1 MKLAANEV
9 PRSNFRHNL
18 ISTFHAIIM
27 SSEYSAFYKLFFFP
41 CFWLRIQTKL
51 FPVHH
56 SIPFQKKNGR
66 FRGILPHNTLIN
78 RLLLV
83 TIYINQV
90 CIPLLCIL
98 KYPTT
103 SLNLH
108 QPTSMWIFFF
118 SFWYFNGEICYCASK
133 HTHTICWVRGRQ
145 FLRTIRFSSGCSVR
159 ESHSP
164 PVVKI
169 KKFCPCYSLSLSL

>member
-1 MKLAANEV
+1 MNTQH
-9 PRSNFRHNL
+9 F
-18 ISTFHAIIM
+18 I
-27 SSEYSAFYKLFFFP
+27 KLFFF
-41 CFWLRIQTKL
+41 FFL
-51 FPVHH
+51 FLAQNSNQALSNSSFYTFP
-56 SIPFQKKNGR
+56 KKDGR
-66 FRGILPHNTLIN
+66 FGGILPHNTLIN

-118 SFWYFNGEICYCASK
+118 FWYFNGEICYCASK
-133 HTHTICWVRGRQ
+133 HTHAICWVRGRQ
-145 FLRTIRFSSGCSVR
+145 FLRTIRFSSGCSAR

>member
-9 PRSNFRHNL
+9 PHSNFRHNL
-18 ISTFHAIIM
+18 ISTFHALIM
-27 SSEYSAFYKLFFFP
+27 SSEYSAFYLTLFFFP
-41 CFWLRIQTKL
+41 L
-51 FPVHH
+51 FLAQNSNQALSSSSFYTFP
-56 SIPFQKKNGR
+56 KKDGR
-66 FRGILPHNTLIN
+66 FGGILPHNTLIN

-118 SFWYFNGEICYCASK
+118 LFGILMVKYVTVLAN
-133 HTHTICWVRGRQ
+133 TPMP
-145 FLRTIRFSSGCSVR
+145 SVG
-159 ESHSP
+159 
-164 PVVKI
+164 
-169 KKFCPCYSLSLSL
+169 

>member
-1 MKLAANEV
+1 M
-9 PRSNFRHNL
+9 
-18 ISTFHAIIM
+18 
-27 SSEYSAFYKLFFFP
+27 
-41 CFWLRIQTKL
+41 
-51 FPVHH
+51 
-56 SIPFQKKNGR
+56 
-66 FRGILPHNTLIN
+66 PHNTLIN

-108 QPTSMWIFFF
+108 QPTSMWIFF

-133 HTHTICWVRGRQ
+133 HTHAICWVRGRQ
-145 FLRTIRFSSGCSVR
+145 FLGTIRFSSGCLAR

-164 PVVKI
+164 AVVKRR
-169 KKFCPCYSLSLSL
+169 KFCPRYSLSLSLQCRPYLLLPALLQLFHLHHLTPFTLSSSFPLFLLFGPDHPSKFHLMRGISKSWPSRHHLLERAIWMIC